1 MGGALES
8 TVDSVVSRMDSKE
21 TMTSFCRACLVKDGW
36 EVVLRSSRSWELRE
50 AVSEDQG

>member
-8 TVDSVVSRMDSKE
+8 TTDSVVSRMDLKE
-21 TMTSFCRACLVKDGW
+21 TMTSFSRACPGKDGW
-36 EVVLRSSRSWELRE
+36 EVVLRSLRSWELRE